1 MTAYERAFWLR
12 VQRQAAA
19 LQPELAQALLRAFA
33 LLRSGIV
40 PADVAR
46 LLTEAS
52 VERAVATLFAD
63 PVLYRSF
70 LPVREILRQSVA
82 KTARDYGRT
91 LPVRTVTVAFDSL
104 NPKVITAIRTL
115 ETRVIDRLQSDVRD
129 TVRAFVEN
137 GLRDG
142 AHPREVA
149 RGLRAVIGLA
159 PNQERWVR
167 NYRKELEAGDLAAL
181 DRRLHDR
188 RFSAALRNGTL
199 TPAKIDRMV
208 GIYRD
213 RMLAFNAETIARTA
227 ALDSHKLGQRL
238 TWDAAVARGD
248 VDGSRL
254 MKRWVGVKDDRE
266 RPEHLAMEGE
276 RVPYDEPFSNGEQ
289 QPGDS
294 TFNCRCVALYSMAPV
309 AFDRLAGLRRPMVGA
324 GSVSAPLE

>member
-1 MTAYERAFWLR
+1 VTAYEKLFWLR

-19 LQPELAQALLRAFA
+19 LQPEFAQALLRAFA
-33 LLRSGIV
+33 LLRSGIM
-40 PADVAR
+40 PSEVAR

-52 VERAVATLFAD
+52 VERMLATAFAD
-63 PVLYRSF
+63 PVLYQAF
-70 LPVREILRQSVA
+70 LPVRDILRQSVA
-82 KTARDYGRT
+82 QTARDYGRN
-91 LPVRTVTVAFDSL
+91 LPIRTVTVAFDSL
-104 NPKVITAIRTL
+104 NPKVITAIRSL

-129 TVRAFVEN
+129 TVRAYVEN

-149 RGLRAVIGLA
+149 RDLRAVIGLA
-159 PNQERWVR
+159 PNQEQWVR
-167 NYRKELEAGDLAAL
+167 NYRKELQSGDLAAL

-199 TPAKIDRMV
+199 TPEKIDRMV
-208 GIYRD
+208 DIYRK
-213 RMLAFNAETIARTA
+213 RMLAFNAETNARTA

-248 VDGSRL
+248 VDGNRL

-294 TFNCRCVALYSMAPV
+294 TFNCRCVALYFQAPV
-309 AFDRLAGLRRPMVGA
+309 TFDRLAGLRRPFVGA
-324 GSVSAPLE
+324 GSASATME